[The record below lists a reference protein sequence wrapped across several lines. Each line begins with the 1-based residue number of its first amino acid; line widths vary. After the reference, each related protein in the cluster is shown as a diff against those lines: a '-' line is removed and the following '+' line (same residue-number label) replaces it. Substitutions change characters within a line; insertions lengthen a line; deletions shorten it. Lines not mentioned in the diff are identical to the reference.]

1 MALIQM
7 NYLSNALL
15 RTVPVNVI
23 LPVDKV
29 SSKTRDYEGHR
40 GGYKTLY
47 LLHGMFGNYT
57 DWCANTRVQRWAE
70 EKNLAVVMP
79 SGDNMYYVNSTIPF
93 NDYGAFIGEEL
104 PRIMRAAFPL
114 SDRREDT
121 FIAGLSMG
129 GFGAIRNGFKYA
141 DTFSHIAGLSS
152 ALTVLD
158 PNVPPIAGDKAVFGD
173 LAAAAQTD
181 KNFQVT
187 YQELKERVS
196 RGEATMPRMYLACG
210 LDDDF
215 ITSTRAFRDQLL
227 ADGVDLTYDEEPGAH
242 EWDFWDRQ
250 IKKVIDWLPLDDA
263 QQGFSSGAID

>member
-15 RTVPVNVI
+15 RTIPVNLI

-29 SSKTRDYEGHR
+29 SSKTRDYEPR
-40 GGYKTLY
+40 TKPFKTLY

-79 SGDNMYYVNSTIPF
+79 SGDNMYYVNSLIPF
-93 NDYGAFIGEEL
+93 NDYGTFIGEEL

-141 DTFSHIAGLSS
+141 DTFSHIAALSS
-152 ALTVLD
+152 AITVLD
-158 PNVPPIAGDKAVFGD
+158 PSFHPIAGDKAVFGD
-173 LAAAAQTD
+173 LAAAAETD
-181 KNFQVT
+181 KNHQVC
-187 YQELKERVS
+187 YEQLKARVAA
-196 RGEATMPRMYLACG
+196 GEATMPRMYLACG
-210 LDDDF
+210 TDDEF
-215 ITSTRAFRDQLL
+215 ITSSRAFRDQLA
-227 ADGVDLTYDEEPGAH
+227 ADGVDLTYDEEPGGH

-263 QQGFSSGAID
+263 EQGFSSGAID

>member
-29 SSKTRDYEGHR
+29 SSKTRDYEAQTKPF
-40 GGYKTLY
+40 KTLY

-79 SGDNMYYVNSTIPF
+79 SGDNMYYVNSLIPF
-93 NDYGAFIGEEL
+93 NDYGTFIGEEL

-141 DTFSHIAGLSS
+141 DTFSHIAALSS
-152 ALTVLD
+152 AITVLD
-158 PNVPPIAGDKAVFGD
+158 PSFHPIAGDKAVFGD
-173 LAAAAQTD
+173 LAAAAKTD
-181 KNFQVT
+181 KNHQVA
-187 YQELKERVS
+187 YAQLKERVA
-196 RGEATMPRMYLACG
+196 RVEVTMPEVYLA
-210 LDDDF
+210 
-215 ITSTRAFRDQLL
+215 
-227 ADGVDLTYDEEPGAH
+227 
-242 EWDFWDRQ
+242 
-250 IKKVIDWLPLDDA
+250 
-263 QQGFSSGAID
+263 

>member
-15 RTVPVNVI
+15 RTVPVNII

-29 SSKTRDYEGHR
+29 SSKTRDYEAR
-40 GGYKTLY
+40 TKPFKTLY

-79 SGDNMYYVNSTIPF
+79 SGDNMYYVNSLIPF

-104 PRIMRAAFPL
+104 PRIMQAAFPL

-129 GFGAIRNGFKYA
+129 GFGALRNGFKYA
-141 DTFSHIAGLSS
+141 DTFGYIAALSS
-152 ALTVLD
+152 AITVLD
-158 PNVPPIAGDKAVFGD
+158 PTFHPIAGDKAVFGD

-181 KNFQVT
+181 KNYQVC
-187 YQELKERVS
+187 YEQLKERVAA
-196 RGEATMPRMYLACG
+196 GKATMPHVYLACG
-210 LDDDF
+210 TDDEF
-215 ITSTRAFRDQLL
+215 ITSTRALRDQLL
-227 ADGVDLTYDEEPGAH
+227 ADGVDLAYDEEPGGH

-263 QQGFSSGAID
+263 EQGFSSGAID